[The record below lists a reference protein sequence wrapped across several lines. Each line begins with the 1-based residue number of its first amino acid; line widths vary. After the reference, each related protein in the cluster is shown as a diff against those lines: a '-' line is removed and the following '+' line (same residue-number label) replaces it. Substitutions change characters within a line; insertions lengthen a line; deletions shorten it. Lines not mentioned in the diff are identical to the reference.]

1 MAKKRQERRE
11 ERKTGR
17 RERQD
22 FAKLALEAVIDA
34 NNRGEIDDEK
44 TVDIQRALK
53 RPRGIETI
61 RAAFSN
67 EVGPEQL
74 KLGEILTGPDKGKI
88 DFGKLFDL
96 LTGFFPKLANSKAGR
111 LFRVF
116 QRIRDI
122 VKEPA

>member
-1 MAKKRQERRE
+1 MAKKRQERRAN
-11 ERKTGR
+11 RQQR
-17 RERQD
+17 RE
-22 FAKLALEAVIDA
+22 FADVAREAVVSAAATGEITADKGDDLLRALE
-34 NNRGEIDDEK
+34 
-44 TVDIQRALK
+44 

-96 LTGFFPKLANSKAGR
+96 LSGFFPKLANLKKFFGI
-111 LFRVF
+111 F
-116 QRIRDI
+116 QRIRQI
-122 VKEPA
+122 AKEPA

>member
-1 MAKKRQERRE
+1 MAKKAAQRRAN
-11 ERKTGR
+11 R
-17 RERQD
+17 RARRD
-22 FAKLALEAVIDA
+22 FAEVAVDAVSEAYA
-34 NNRGEIDDEK
+34 NGEIDHVKAQEL
-44 TVDIQRALK
+44 TQALR
-53 RPRGIETI
+53 RPRGVETI
-61 RAAFSN
+61 RAAFS
-67 EVGPEQL
+67 EDAGPEQL

-111 LFRVF
+111 LFKVF

>member
-1 MAKKRQERRE
+1 MAKKRQERRAN
-11 ERKTGR
+11 R
-17 RERQD
+17 RARRD
-22 FAKLALEAVIDA
+22 FAEVALEAVIDA
-34 NNRGEIDDEK
+34 NGRGEIDNEK

-74 KLGEILTGPDKGKI
+74 KLGEIAGKI
-88 DFGKLFDL
+88 DFDKLFDL

-111 LFRVF
+111 LFKVF

>member
-1 MAKKRQERRE
+1 MAKKRQERRAN
-11 ERKTGR
+11 RRAR
-17 RERQD
+17 RE
-22 FAKLALEAVIDA
+22 FADVALEAVIDA
-34 NNRGEIDDEK
+34 NSRGEIDNEK

-53 RPRGIETI
+53 RPRGVETI

-74 KLGEILTGPDKGKI
+74 KLGEILSGPDKGKI
-88 DFGKLFDL
+88 DFGNLFDL

-111 LFRVF
+111 LFKVF